1 MADPACWWLRNK
13 KQRRGK
19 TIIIL
24 GFVPPSKLKALNWM
38 RTEKLIL
45 SAVKYGEVSF
55 KLQITEHQIFAQS
68 SRVFYGL
75 FLRIRNDMG
84 KK

>member
-1 MADPACWWLRNK
+1 M
-13 KQRRGK
+13 G
-19 TIIIL
+19 
-24 GFVPPSKLKALNWM
+24 
-38 RTEKLIL
+38 TEELIL